1 MAGGGDGRQDRDPRP
16 YNQKQSDCVMS
27 FFSVEL
33 DMTHKLWWK
42 LNVFSYSKS
51 STKWIVATLD
61 SITCYSKI
69 YISQMNTKLEGSFIV
84 S

>member
-33 DMTHKLWWK
+33 DMTHKL
-42 LNVFSYSKS
+42 
-51 STKWIVATLD
+51 
-61 SITCYSKI
+61 
-69 YISQMNTKLEGSFIV
+69 
-84 S
+84 